1 MGHVDLPITIGNYT
15 IIQKFTVAEID
26 VPAVIGYDFLHKNN
40 CTIDMGKGVLLLK
53 DSKID
58 CIKESQMSS
67 TFKIKLS
74 DKLTIPPNTEVIIS
88 GIVEGDSSSIMNA
101 IVEPLPSKHTE
112 TLLVAKAL
120 VDPSCG
126 QVPIRMVNLSK
137 YEQIMQP
144 FTHVAT
150 CELIDTGSVSNEPRS
165 EKLRRLS
172 SSSCDE
178 VNELPSLLQDLKLRS
193 SELLSEGQIDQLES
207 LLKRHNQTFS
217 KNKDD
222 LGRATAIKHKID
234 TGNAKPVKQP
244 PRRLPLTK
252 RDEVDKE
259 IQRLLDGKIIE
270 PSKSPWASCIVPVT
284 KKDGST
290 RICIDFRPINSLTI
304 KDSYPLCRID
314 DSLDALRGSKW
325 LSVLDLSSGYW
336 QVEMDENDKEKTAF
350 TSTKGLFHFNVMPM
364 GLCNGVA
371 TFQRLMEYTLAGLNW
386 QTCLI
391 YIDDII
397 VFSDSFESHL
407 SRLSDVLDR
416 IALQGLKVSPKK
428 CSLFQKQVS
437 FLGHIVSSEGIATDP
452 DKIASVKTWPLP
464 KSMTDVRSFLGTCS
478 YYRKFIKSFAEIARP
493 LHKLTEKNCTFD
505 WTNECNEAFEKLQM
519 TLMSAPILGYP
530 DMTKQFILDTDASGF
545 GIGAVL
551 SQIHEGKEV
560 VVAYYS
566 KSLSKAQRQY
576 CVTRRELL
584 ADQKEIDNSDETF
597 ETVDFLRMAKV
608 QDSQEA
614 SCSNKTDSAMWYEH
628 KTNEEMFEAQKSD
641 NVLFNLFRL
650 KSDYNNRPEWADVAL
665 HDVKLKKYWS
675 QWDRIVLINNVL
687 YRKWINT
694 TTEESNLQFIVP
706 EIWKENI
713 MKMLHDDIQVGHFG
727 IHKTVA
733 RAQNRF
739 YWVNHKDEITK
750 WVQNCIVCN
759 SRKQPPRK
767 AKSKMKQ
774 YNVGAPMERVALD
787 IIGPL
792 PISYKNNKYALIVT
806 DYFTKWV
813 EGFPMPDMETTTI
826 VDNLVNHFFC
836 RFGIPC
842 QMHSDQGRQ
851 FESGLFK
858 ELCAKLKIDKTRTT
872 SFRPQSNGLVERYN
886 RTLENTISKYISK
899 NQRDWDEQLPWA
911 LMAYNSSEHET
922 TKFSPSMLMLGRE
935 LQLPVDLIYGP
946 HPQEIEY
953 PDETVSHNDYVK
965 SMQESIW
972 KVSAKARQ
980 NISKNSD
987 KQKRQYDVKAHENTY
1002 KTGDVV
1008 WLYTFNRKPKLSPK
1022 LQRNWDGP
1030 YFVIE
1035 VISDLIYKIK
1045 KTATSKMQIVHH
1057 DRLKPFFGDVQ
1068 NWVNEQENQ
1077 RTDNTVNT
1085 VVASGI

>member
-1 MGHVDLPITIGNYT
+1 MSKTNVRQPSFVVIEEDENSASPFGVRSRLPAMSVNLDSDMNRSLIDLTPSGEVQMRVNREKHDEFTSPRAQAGATENSIQTSTESIDVPKLKQELNEIRERESMRRQQADLRGLSSDQCYGPSTNSLWQAPHNINDEGCSTVRVDRNGCVDTMTPPVRRATNAVAGNGNYSENSHPIFNINDNTVNNCVPQINEPSVHFKNKKTITFDGTGSWQDFLVQFELISTVNKWDNGMKAYELATSLRGVAQGIVTDIEPAKRLNYDYLVSALTSRFEPANQVNMYKVQMNSIYRKPSQTLPEMAQEIRRVTRQAYPTAPNEIRDQLAKDCFVRAINDPKIQLSIFQREPKTIDDCVRFGLEYEAFTVDQKRLNNAKPATRMLSENDDSAEYDVVTRLAKISEQMEKLTNKEGQNFSRMTCFYCGNKGHIKKECRKFEWDKRHNCVKRKLVNAGDKDRSPAVEERDSRSISLIKSNKQDSLFVKCFIVDVVVNCLIDTGSTICVIHPRKFEKLPIEFKPEIQRNNQRLCLADGSFVNTMGHVDLPIKIGNYT

-101 IVEPLPSKHTE
+101 IVEPIPSKHTD

-150 CELIDTGSVSNEPRS
+150 CELIDTGSVFNEPRS

-193 SELLSEGQIDQLES
+193 SELLNEGQIDQLES
-207 LLKRHNQTFS
+207 LLKRHIQTFS

-452 DKIASVKTWPLP
+452 DKIACVKTWPLP

-505 WTNECNEAFEKLQM
+505 WTNECNEAFEKL
-519 TLMSAPILGYP
+519 
-530 DMTKQFILDTDASGF
+530 K
-545 GIGAVL
+545 
-551 SQIHEGKEV
+551 
-560 VVAYYS
+560 
-566 KSLSKAQRQY
+566 
-576 CVTRRELL
+576 
-584 ADQKEIDNSDETF
+584 
-597 ETVDFLRMAKV
+597 
-608 QDSQEA
+608 
-614 SCSNKTDSAMWYEH
+614 
-628 KTNEEMFEAQKSD
+628 
-641 NVLFNLFRL
+641 
-650 KSDYNNRPEWADVAL
+650 
-665 HDVKLKKYWS
+665 
-675 QWDRIVLINNVL
+675 
-687 YRKWINT
+687 
-694 TTEESNLQFIVP
+694 
-706 EIWKENI
+706 
-713 MKMLHDDIQVGHFG
+713 
-727 IHKTVA
+727 
-733 RAQNRF
+733 
-739 YWVNHKDEITK
+739 
-750 WVQNCIVCN
+750 
-759 SRKQPPRK
+759 
-767 AKSKMKQ
+767 
-774 YNVGAPMERVALD
+774 
-787 IIGPL
+787 
-792 PISYKNNKYALIVT
+792 
-806 DYFTKWV
+806 
-813 EGFPMPDMETTTI
+813 
-826 VDNLVNHFFC
+826 
-836 RFGIPC
+836 
-842 QMHSDQGRQ
+842 
-851 FESGLFK
+851 
-858 ELCAKLKIDKTRTT
+858 
-872 SFRPQSNGLVERYN
+872 
-886 RTLENTISKYISK
+886 
-899 NQRDWDEQLPWA
+899 
-911 LMAYNSSEHET
+911 
-922 TKFSPSMLMLGRE
+922 
-935 LQLPVDLIYGP
+935 
-946 HPQEIEY
+946 
-953 PDETVSHNDYVK
+953 
-965 SMQESIW
+965 
-972 KVSAKARQ
+972 
-980 NISKNSD
+980 
-987 KQKRQYDVKAHENTY
+987 
-1002 KTGDVV
+1002 
-1008 WLYTFNRKPKLSPK
+1008 
-1022 LQRNWDGP
+1022 
-1030 YFVIE
+1030 
-1035 VISDLIYKIK
+1035 
-1045 KTATSKMQIVHH
+1045 
-1057 DRLKPFFGDVQ
+1057 
-1068 NWVNEQENQ
+1068 
-1077 RTDNTVNT
+1077 
-1085 VVASGI
+1085 